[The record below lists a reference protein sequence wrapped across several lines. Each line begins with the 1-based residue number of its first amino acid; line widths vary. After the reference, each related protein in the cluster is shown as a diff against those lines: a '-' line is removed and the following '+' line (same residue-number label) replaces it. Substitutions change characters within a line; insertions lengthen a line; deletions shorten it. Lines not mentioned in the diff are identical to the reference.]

1 MYVIKLYFRAIGSAA
16 YGGHTL
22 RTPQYNSKW
31 LNEPQFVGSFDDDKF
46 VYFVFRE
53 PAIEYMNCGKVY
65 RFFYILCIC

>member
-1 MYVIKLYFRAIGSAA
+1 MYVIKLYFRAIGIAA